1 MSKRKYALFHIVTDN
16 GTTEFE
22 NSYIN
27 ALATFS
33 KYESA
38 TLYGQP
44 TDENLPL
51 TIVKSK

>member
-1 MSKRKYALFHIVTDN
+1 MTKRKYSLFYVATDIES
-16 GTTEFE
+16 TEFE
-22 NSYIN
+22 NTYKN
-27 ALATFS
+27 ALATFA

-38 TLYGQP
+38 TIYGLP